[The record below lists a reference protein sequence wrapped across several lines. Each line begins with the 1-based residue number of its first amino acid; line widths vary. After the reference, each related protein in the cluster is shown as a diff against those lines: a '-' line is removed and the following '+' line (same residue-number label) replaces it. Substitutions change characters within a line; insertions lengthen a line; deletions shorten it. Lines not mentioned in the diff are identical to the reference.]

1 MTAIEKLQQKLKIE
15 IMESHS
21 NHTHY
26 DLEISTRQTADGYDV
41 YVMTNSSFENQIDW
55 ENDVYYYQP
64 SFDDI
69 MSRIMELEPGDKV
82 YVDDIEEYFPDYEL
96 EDWINSN
103 EDLDEDY

>member
-1 MTAIEKLQQKLKIE
+1 MTPLEKLQEKLQIE
-15 IMESHS
+15 IMDFNS
-21 NHTHY
+21 NHTNY
-26 DLEISTRQTADGYDV
+26 DLEIGTRYTADGYDV
-41 YVMTNSSFENQIDW
+41 YVMTNSSFENQLDW